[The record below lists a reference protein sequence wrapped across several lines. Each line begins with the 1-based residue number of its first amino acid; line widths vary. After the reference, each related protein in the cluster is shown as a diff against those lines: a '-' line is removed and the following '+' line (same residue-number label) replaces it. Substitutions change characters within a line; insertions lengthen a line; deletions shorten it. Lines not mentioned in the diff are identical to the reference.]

1 MSTSE
6 NNDQTEKERII
17 SSPNI
22 SANSNDIYEPHNIM
36 PTDKGG
42 QSEIDKKP
50 IPEKEIKFHAADISR
65 PDGKDL
71 LVNIKGAQMRKI
83 EKAKQQKKHQQETEK
98 RKKAEKRKHKHEAKA
113 IKRNNRI
120 KSVKNIAKI
129 IWGLRFIFLAVI
141 AIIAAL
147 IIIFKFVIPGVN
159 NKITEVAEQHEKE
172 SAEKILREERTD
184 MMKILE
190 KVIGTKLTKEELR
203 TVANE
208 INPDASIYAYEN
220 EGEISM
226 NGSTEHIK
234 FRVQNN
240 LLFDFSY
247 TDHHNGVHYEIYKSG
262 NKIHY
267 INDSELY
274 ELDSLKDAFV
284 KYLTNIA
291 SSEER

>member
-1 MSTSE
+1 MSNND
-6 NNDQTEKERII
+6 NNDQTEKERIT

-22 SANSNDIYEPHNIM
+22 STSSNDIDGPQGII
-36 PTDKGG
+36 PTNKGE
-42 QSEIDKKP
+42 QSEIDKNP
-50 IPEKEIKFHAADISR
+50 IPEKEIKFHAADINR

-71 LVNIKGAQMRKI
+71 LVNIEGAQMRKI
-83 EKAKQQKKHQQETEK
+83 EEAKQQKKHQQETEK
-98 RKKAEKRKHKHEAKA
+98 RKKAEKRKHKHEAKV
-113 IKRNNRI
+113 IKRNKRI
-120 KSVKNIAKI
+120 KNVKSIAKK
-129 IWGLRFIFLAVI
+129 IWGLRFIFLAGI

-203 TVANE
+203 IAANE
-208 INPDASIYAYEN
+208 INPDASIYTYEN

-226 NGSTEHIK
+226 NGTTEHIK
-234 FRVQNN
+234 FRIQNN

-247 TDHHNGVHYEIYKSG
+247 TNRHNGVQQEIYKSG
-262 NKIHY
+262 NKFHY
-267 INDSELY
+267 INGSELY
-274 ELDSLKDAFV
+274 ELGSLKDAFV